1 METTFLLLRNIPN
14 KIAAKATM
22 SQIHQGR
29 KAVAI
34 MASGHEINVPSW
46 SQLRKNDLMPRKQP
60 KKLDPRQMTG

>member
-1 METTFLLLRNIPN
+1 
-14 KIAAKATM
+14 M

-46 SQLRKNDLMPRKQP
+46 SQLRRKRLNAKKEKTKMKK